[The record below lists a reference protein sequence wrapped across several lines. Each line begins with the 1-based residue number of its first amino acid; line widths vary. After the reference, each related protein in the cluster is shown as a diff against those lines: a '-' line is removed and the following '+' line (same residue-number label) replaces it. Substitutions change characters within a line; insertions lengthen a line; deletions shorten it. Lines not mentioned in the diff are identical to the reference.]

1 MREELKKRED
11 KNYTKVDANLDD
23 IQINLFHDFFYFFF
37 VTLTTTGYGDIFPY
51 SNYGRI
57 IIIIFMIVFLVTAQ
71 S

>member
-1 MREELKKRED
+1 MREELKKRKD
-11 KNYTKVDANLDD
+11 QNYIKDDGKLDGVT
-23 IQINLFHDFFYFFF
+23 NFLFHDFIYFFF
-37 VTLTTTGYGDIFPY
+37 VTLTTTGYGDIYPY

>member
-1 MREELKKRED
+1 MREELKKRKD
-11 KNYTKVDANLDD
+11 QNYIKDDGKLDGVT
-23 IQINLFHDFFYFFF
+23 IFLFHDFIYFFF
-37 VTLTTTGYGDIFPY
+37 VTLTTTGYGDIYPY

>member
-1 MREELKKRED
+1 MREELKKRKD
-11 KNYTKVDANLDD
+11 QNYIKDDGKLDGV
-23 IQINLFHDFFYFFF
+23 IIFLFHDFIYFFF
-37 VTLTTTGYGDIFPY
+37 VTLTTTGYGDIYPY

>member
-1 MREELKKRED
+1 MREELKKRKD
-11 KNYTKVDANLDD
+11 QNYIKDDGKLDGVK
-23 IQINLFHDFFYFFF
+23 IFLFHDFIYFFF
-37 VTLTTTGYGDIFPY
+37 VTLTTTGYGDIYPY